1 MPGQTRVEEMSTPEL
16 KQDCGCGCG
25 GADCAT
31 AAHDC
36 GCGCGG
42 TACGTVTQEMTF
54 VGVLPDRRPDTSNSS
69 LCTCDG
75 SCGCRG

>member
-1 MPGQTRVEEMSTPEL
+1 MPGQTRIEEMNTPEL

-25 GADCAT
+25 GAACGTAT
-31 AAHDC
+31 DNC

-54 VGVLPDRRPDTSNSS
+54 VGVLPDRRPDASCS
-69 LCTCDG
+69 CDG